1 MARLV
6 VLYPNPTDPET
17 FERRYREEHGPM
29 VTEHMPG
36 LRQFSAGR
44 VVDPPVGPGRY
55 SHVAELTFDSVDALH
70 SALDSEDGKKIVAHA
85 LEISTGG
92 PMTVLVV
99 EDNA

>member
-29 VTEHMPG
+29 VTEKMPG
-36 LRQFSAGR
+36 LRQFTAGR
-44 VVDPPVGPGRY
+44 VVDPPAGSGRY
-55 SHVAELTFDSVDALH
+55 SHFAELTFDSVAAVH
-70 SALDSEDGKKIVAHA
+70 SALESEDGKQVVAHA